1 MATSIGKLSKSFFL
15 KLLVGIIIL
24 PFVFWG
30 MGDVFRGGNQNVV
43 ATVDSNKISTQ
54 EFVNY
59 INRLN
64 LNEEQVKNL
73 SKTDLVEQIL
83 SDYIGKKVISWEIE
97 KLGVVVSDNA
107 LRDIIKNDKSFFK
120 DDKFSRTEYEKFLI
134 KSGITAPQFEA
145 NIVEQEK
152 RRQFLSSLA
161 GGIVIPDIL
170 VEKEFR
176 KENQTKTIQYIDL
189 EKYHSKKKPSQ
200 DSIKELY
207 ERNKN
212 VFFTE
217 LKSIRYAEIKPELI
231 SGSQDYNENFFKQLD
246 IIENNVLDGQ
256 SFEETAKANNLK
268 IIEFNKI
275 NAKKED
281 EEKKKIENL
290 PDNLFNK
297 IYNIKTPQSP
307 EVINLES
314 KYYLAEIK
322 DEEKKNRPMNDPEVL
337 EALNSQLSFKEKID
351 SNTSLAK
358 DISLGAFDGENFKK
372 FADDNGLL
380 VKDYKISNIKQNDVF
395 DEGLVKRI
403 FLTKDGD
410 INLITNSTLTKSFL
424 ISTKNTEYK
433 KLDKKGNEFEQYEAK
448 ARLNL
453 INKIYQSY
461 DENANQKYKVEVNQR
476 TIDRVKNSFQ
486 WS

>member
-30 MGDVFRGGNQNVV
+30 MGDVFRGGSQNVI
-43 ATVDSNKISTQ
+43 ATVDSDKISTQ

-64 LNEEQVKNL
+64 LTDDQRKNML
-73 SKTDLVEQIL
+73 KTDLIEQIL
-83 SDYIGKKVISWEIE
+83 SDYIGKKVMSLEIE
-97 KLGVVVSDNA
+97 KLGIVVSDGA
-107 LRDIIKNDKSFFK
+107 LRDIIKNDKSFYK
-120 DDKFSRTEYEKFLI
+120 NDKFSRTEYEKFLI

-161 GGIVIPDIL
+161 GGIVIPETL
-170 VEKEFR
+170 VKKEFQ
-176 KENQTKTIQYIDL
+176 KENQKKTIQYIDL
-189 EKYHSKKKPSQ
+189 DKYHLKNKPSKE
-200 DSIKELY
+200 SIKELY

-212 VFFTE
+212 IFFTE

-231 SGSQDYNENFFKQLD
+231 SGNKEYDEKYFKQLD
-246 IIENNVLDGQ
+246 IIENNILDGQ
-256 SFEETAKANNLK
+256 TFEETSRINNLK
-268 IIEFNKI
+268 IVEFNKI
-275 NAKKED
+275 NAKGEN
-281 EEKKKIENL
+281 EKKVKIENL
-290 PDNLFNK
+290 PNNLFEK
-297 IYNIKTPQSP
+297 IFNMKTPLSP
-307 EVINLES
+307 EVININN

-322 DEEKKNRPMNDPEVL
+322 GEEKKNKPMNDPEVL
-337 EALNSQLSFKEKID
+337 KALNAQLNFKSKID
-351 SNTSLAK
+351 NNTSLAK
-358 DISLGAFDGENFKK
+358 DISLGAFDGNNYNK
-372 FADDNGLL
+372 FADNNGLI
-380 VKDYKISNIKQNDVF
+380 VKDYKISNLKQNDVF

-410 INLITNSTLTKSFL
+410 INLITNNTLSKSFL
-424 ISTKNTEYK
+424 ILTKKTEYK
-433 KLDKKGNEFEQYEAK
+433 KLNKKDNEFEQYEAK

-461 DENANQKYKVEVNQR
+461 DENVNKKYKVEINQR

-486 WS
+486 

>member
-1 MATSIGKLSKSFFL
+1 MATSIGKLSKSFFV

-83 SDYIGKKVISWEIE
+83 SDYIGKKVMSLEIE

-275 NAKKED
+275 NAKKEN

-337 EALNSQLSFKEKID
+337 EALNAQLSFKEKID

-372 FADDNGLL
+372 FADDNGLV

-476 TIDRVKNSFQ
+476 TIDRVKNSF
-486 WS
+486 

>member
-1 MATSIGKLSKSFFL
+1 MATSIGKLSKSFFV

-83 SDYIGKKVISWEIE
+83 SDYIGKKVMSLEIE

-189 EKYHSKKKPSQ
+189 EKYHSKKKPSLE
-200 DSIKELY
+200 SIKELY

-268 IIEFNKI
+268 IIELNKI
-275 NAKKED
+275 NAKKEN

-337 EALNSQLSFKEKID
+337 EALNAQLSFKEKID

-476 TIDRVKNSFQ
+476 TIDRVKNSF
-486 WS
+486 

>member
-1 MATSIGKLSKSFFL
+1 MATSIGKLSKSFFI

-83 SDYIGKKVISWEIE
+83 SDYIGKKVMSLEIE

-107 LRDIIKNDKSFFK
+107 LRDIIKNDKLFFK

-134 KSGITAPQFEA
+134 KSRITAPQFEA

-176 KENQTKTIQYIDL
+176 KENQTKSIQYIDL

-246 IIENNVLDGQ
+246 IIENNILDGQ
-256 SFEETAKANNLK
+256 SFEEITKANNLK

-275 NAKKED
+275 NAKKEN
-281 EEKKKIENL
+281 EEKKIIENL

-307 EVINLES
+307 EVINLKS

-337 EALNSQLSFKEKID
+337 EALNAQLSFKEKID

-358 DISLGAFDGENFKK
+358 DISLGAFDGANFKK
-372 FADDNGLL
+372 FADDNGLV
-380 VKDYKISNIKQNDVF
+380 VKDYQISNIKQNDVF
-395 DEGLVKRI
+395 DEGLIKRI

-424 ISTKNTEYK
+424 ISTKNTGYK
-433 KLDKKGNEFEQYEAK
+433 KLDKKGNEFEQYKAK

-461 DENANQKYKVEVNQR
+461 DENANQKYKVEINQR
-476 TIDRVKNSFQ
+476 TIDRVKNSF
-486 WS
+486 

>member
-1 MATSIGKLSKSFFL
+1 MATSIGKLSKSFFI

-30 MGDVFRGGNQNVV
+30 MGDVFRGGNQNVI
-43 ATVDSNKISTQ
+43 ATIDSKKVSTQ

-59 INRLN
+59 VNRLN

-73 SKTDLVEQIL
+73 SKTDLIEQIL
-83 SDYIGKKVISWEIE
+83 SEYIGRKVMALEIE
-97 KLGVVVSDNA
+97 KIGIVVSDNA
-107 LRDIIKNDKSFFK
+107 LRDIIKNDKLFFK

-161 GGIVIPDIL
+161 GGIVVPEML
-170 VEKEFR
+170 VEKEFK
-176 KENQTKTIQYIDL
+176 KENQTKTIEYIDL
-189 EKYHSKKKPSQ
+189 EKYHSKNKPSRE
-200 DSIKELY
+200 SLKELY

-212 VFFTE
+212 IFFVE

-231 SGSQDYNENFFKQLD
+231 SGSTEYNEKFFKQLD
-246 IIENNVLDGQ
+246 LIENKVLDGQ
-256 SFEETAKANNLK
+256 TFDETTVANNLK

-275 NAKKED
+275 NANKED
-281 EEKKKIENL
+281 ENKNKIEKL

-297 IYNIKTPQSP
+297 IYNIKNTQSP
-307 EVINLES
+307 EVINIEG
-314 KYYLAEIK
+314 KYYLAEVK
-322 DEEKKNRPMNDPEVL
+322 DSEKKNKTMDDPEVV
-337 EALNSQLSFKEKID
+337 EALNAQLSFKEKIEN
-351 SNTSLAK
+351 NTSLAK
-358 DISLGAFDGENFKK
+358 DISLGAFENDNFKK
-372 FADDNGLL
+372 FADDNGLE
-380 VKDYKISNIKQNDVF
+380 VKNYKISSLKQNEIFSD
-395 DEGLVKRI
+395 GLIKRI
-403 FLTKDGD
+403 FLTNDGE
-410 INLITNSTLTKSFL
+410 INLITNNTFTKSFL
-424 ISTKNTEYK
+424 ISTKKTEYK
-433 KLDKKGNEFEQYEAK
+433 TLDKNSNEFEQYEAK

-461 DENANQKYKVEVNQR
+461 DENVNQKYKVELNQR

-486 WS
+486 

>member
-1 MATSIGKLSKSFFL
+1 MGTSIGKLSKSFFL

-30 MGDVFRGGNQNVV
+30 MGDVFRGGNQNVI

-64 LNEEQVKNL
+64 LSEEQMKNL

-83 SDYIGKKVISWEIE
+83 SDYIGKKVMSLEIE
-97 KLGVVVSDNA
+97 KLGIVVSDNA

-120 DDKFSRTEYEKFLI
+120 DARFSRTEYEKFLL
-134 KSGITAPQFEA
+134 KSKITAPQFEA

-161 GGIVIPDIL
+161 GGIVVPELL
-170 VEKEFR
+170 VEKEFK
-176 KENQTKTIQYIDL
+176 KENQTKTIQYINLD
-189 EKYHSKKKPSQ
+189 KYHSKNKPSQ
-200 DSIKELY
+200 ESIKDLY

-217 LKSIRYAEIKPELI
+217 FKSIRYAEIKPESI
-231 SGSQDYNENFFKQLD
+231 SGSQDFDENFFKQLD

-256 SFEETAKANNLK
+256 SFEEATKANNLK
-268 IIEFNKI
+268 IEEFNKV
-275 NAKKED
+275 NAKKES
-281 EEKKKIENL
+281 ETKNKVENL
-290 PDNLFNK
+290 PDNLFKK
-297 IYNIKTPQSP
+297 IYNMKIPQSP
-307 EVINLES
+307 EVINVDG

-322 DEEKKNRPMNDPEVL
+322 DEEKKNRPMNDPDVL
-337 EALNSQLSFKEKID
+337 EALIAQLSFKEKIEN
-351 SNTSLAK
+351 NTSLAK
-358 DISLGAFDGENFKK
+358 DISLGALSGDNFKK
-372 FADDNGLL
+372 FASDNGLV
-380 VKDYKISNIKQNDVF
+380 VKDYKVSNLKQNDIF

-403 FLTKDGD
+403 FSTKDGD
-410 INLITNSTLTKSFL
+410 ISLITNSTLTKSFL
-424 ISTKNTEYK
+424 ISTKKTEYK
-433 KLDKKGNEFEQYEAK
+433 QLNKKDNEFEQYQAK

-461 DENANQKYKVEVNQR
+461 DENANQKYKVEINQR

-486 WS
+486 

>member
-1 MATSIGKLSKSFFL
+1 MATSIGKLSKSFFV

-83 SDYIGKKVISWEIE
+83 SDYIGKKVMSLEIE

-275 NAKKED
+275 NAKKEN

-337 EALNSQLSFKEKID
+337 EALNAQLSFKEKID

-358 DISLGAFDGENFKK
+358 DISLGAFDGDNFKK

-395 DEGLVKRI
+395 DEGIVKRI

-476 TIDRVKNSFQ
+476 TIDRVKNSF
-486 WS
+486 

>member
-1 MATSIGKLSKSFFL
+1 
-15 KLLVGIIIL
+15 
-24 PFVFWG
+24 

-64 LNEEQVKNL
+64 LKEEQMKNL

-83 SDYIGKKVISWEIE
+83 SDYIGKKVMSLEIE
-97 KLGVVVSDNA
+97 KLGIIVNDNA

-120 DDKFSRTEYEKFLI
+120 NEKFSRTEYEKFLI

-161 GGIVIPDIL
+161 GGIVIPEIL

-275 NAKKED
+275 NAKKEN

-337 EALNSQLSFKEKID
+337 EALNAQLSFKEKID

-358 DISLGAFDGENFKK
+358 DISLGAFDGKNYKK
-372 FADDNGLL
+372 FADENGLL

-395 DEGLVKRI
+395 DEGIVKRI

-476 TIDRVKNSFQ
+476 TIDRVKNSF
-486 WS
+486 

>member
-1 MATSIGKLSKSFFL
+1 MATSIGKLSKSFFV

-83 SDYIGKKVISWEIE
+83 SDYIGKKVMSLEIE

-161 GGIVIPDIL
+161 GGIVIPEIL

-275 NAKKED
+275 NAKKEN

-337 EALNSQLSFKEKID
+337 EALNAQLSFKEKID

-410 INLITNSTLTKSFL
+410 INLITNNTLTKSFL
-424 ISTKNTEYK
+424 ISTR
-433 KLDKKGNEFEQYEAK
+433 KKGKLLSMVKFPE
-448 ARLNL
+448 
-453 INKIYQSY
+453 
-461 DENANQKYKVEVNQR
+461 KYYFLSLHNI
-476 TIDRVKNSFQ
+476 TIILS
-486 WS
+486 

>member
-30 MGDVFRGGNQNVV
+30 MGDVFRGGNQNVI

-64 LNEEQVKNL
+64 LSEEQIKNL

-83 SDYIGKKVISWEIE
+83 SDFIGKKVMSLEIE
-97 KLGVVVSDNA
+97 KLGVVVGDNA
-107 LRDIIKNDKSFFK
+107 LRDLIKNDKSFFK
-120 DDKFSRTEYEKFLI
+120 GNKFSRTEYEKFLI
-134 KSGITAPQFEA
+134 KSGITAPQFES
-145 NIVEQEK
+145 NIIEQEK

-161 GGIVIPDIL
+161 GGIVIPKIL

-176 KENQTKTIQYIDL
+176 KENQTKIIQYIDL
-189 EKYHSKKKPSQ
+189 EKFHSKNKPSQ
-200 DSIKELY
+200 ENIKEIY

-212 VFFTE
+212 VFLTE
-217 LKSIRYAEIKPELI
+217 LKSIRYAEVKPELV
-231 SGSQDYNENFFKQLD
+231 SGSKEYDENFFKQLD
-246 IIENNVLDGQ
+246 IIENNILDGQ
-256 SFEETAKANNLK
+256 TFEETAKANNLK
-268 IIEFNKI
+268 IEEFNKI

-281 EEKKKIENL
+281 EKKNKIEKL
-290 PDNLFNK
+290 PDNIFNK
-297 IYNIKTPQSP
+297 IYNFKTPQSP
-307 EVINLES
+307 EIINIDS

-322 DEEKKNRPMNDPEVL
+322 DEERKNRPMNDPEVL
-337 EALNSQLSFKEKID
+337 EALNAQLSFKEKIEN
-351 SNTSLAK
+351 NTSLAK
-358 DISLGAFDGENFKK
+358 DISLGAFDGDNFKK

-380 VKDYKISNIKQNDVF
+380 VKDYSISNLKQNDVF
-395 DEGLVKRI
+395 GEGLIKRI

-410 INLITNSTLTKSFL
+410 INLITNNTLTKSFL
-424 ISTKNTEYK
+424 ISTKKTEYK
-433 KLDKKGNEFEQYEAK
+433 KLDKNDNSFEQYEAK

-461 DENANQKYKVEVNQR
+461 DENANKKYKVEINQR

-486 WS
+486 

>member
-30 MGDVFRGGNQNVV
+30 MGDVFRGGNQNVI
-43 ATVDSNKISTQ
+43 ATVDSTKISTQ

-64 LNEEQVKNL
+64 LNEEQIKNL
-73 SKTDLVEQIL
+73 SKTDLIEQIL
-83 SDYIGKKVISWEIE
+83 SDYIGKKVMELEIE

-107 LRDIIKNDKSFFK
+107 LRDIIKNDKTFFK
-120 DDKFSRTEYEKFLI
+120 DKKFSRTEYEKFLI

-161 GGIVIPDIL
+161 GGIVIPEIL
-170 VEKEFR
+170 AKREFR
-176 KENQTKTIQYIDL
+176 KENQTKIIKYIDL
-189 EKYHSKKKPSQ
+189 DKYHSKNKPSQ
-200 DSIKELY
+200 ESIKELY
-207 ERNKN
+207 EKNKN
-212 VFFTE
+212 VFIAEF
-217 LKSIRYAEIKPELI
+217 KSIRYAEIKPSLI
-231 SGSQDYNENFFKQLD
+231 SGSENYNENFFKQLD
-246 IIENNVLDGQ
+246 VIENNVLDGQ

-268 IIEFNKI
+268 IVEFNKI
-275 NAKKED
+275 NAKKENED
-281 EEKKKIENL
+281 RKKIENL
-290 PDNLFNK
+290 SDNLFKK
-297 IYNIKTPQSP
+297 IYGIKIPQSP
-307 EVINLES
+307 EIINVNS

-322 DEEKKNRPMNDPEVL
+322 EEVKKNRPMNDPEVL
-337 EALNSQLSFKEKID
+337 EALNAQISFKEKIENN
-351 SNTSLAK
+351 SSLAK
-358 DISLGAFDGENFKK
+358 DISLGAFDGDNFKK
-372 FADDNGLL
+372 FADDNDLI
-380 VKDYKISNIKQNDVF
+380 VKEYKVSSLKQNDIF
-395 DEGLVKRI
+395 NKGLIKQI

-410 INLITNSTLTKSFL
+410 INLLTNSTLTKSFL
-424 ISTKNTEYK
+424 ISTINTKYK
-433 KLDKKGNEFEQYEAK
+433 KLEKNSNEFEQYEAK

-486 WS
+486 

>member
-64 LNEEQVKNL
+64 LNEDQIKNL

-83 SDYIGKKVISWEIE
+83 SDYIGKKVMSLEIE
-97 KLGVVVSDNA
+97 KLGIVVSDNA
-107 LRDIIKNDKSFFK
+107 LRDIIKKDKLFFK
-120 DDKFSRTEYEKFLI
+120 ENKFSRTEYEKFLL
-134 KSGITAPQFEA
+134 KSGTTAPQFEA

-161 GGIVIPDIL
+161 GGIVIPEIL
-170 VEKEFR
+170 VEKAFR
-176 KENQTKTIQYIDL
+176 KENQTKTIQYINLD
-189 EKYHSKKKPSQ
+189 KYHEKNKPSQ
-200 DSIKELY
+200 ESIQELY

-217 LKSIRYAEIKPELI
+217 LKSIRYADIKPELI
-231 SGSQDYNENFFKQLD
+231 SGSKEYDENYFKQLD

-256 SFEETAKANNLK
+256 SFEETTKANNLK

-275 NAKKED
+275 NAKKEN
-281 EEKKKIENL
+281 EAKNKIENL
-290 PDNLFNK
+290 PDKLFKK
-297 IYNIKTPQSP
+297 IYNLKMPQSP
-307 EVINLES
+307 EVINIEG

-322 DEEKKNRPMNDPEVL
+322 NVEKKNRPMNDPDVL
-337 EALNSQLSFKEKID
+337 EALNAQLSFKEKIE
-351 SNTSLAK
+351 NNKSLAK
-358 DISLGAFDGENFKK
+358 DISLGAFDGDNYKK
-372 FADDNGLL
+372 FADENGLV
-380 VKDYKISNIKQNDVF
+380 VKDYKISSLKQNEIF
-395 DEGLVKRI
+395 SEGLVKQI

-410 INLITNSTLTKSFL
+410 INLLTNNTLTKSFL
-424 ISTKNTEYK
+424 ISTKKTEYK
-433 KLDKKGNEFEQYEAK
+433 KLNKNGNEFEQYEAK

-486 WS
+486 